1 MSFLSV
7 LERYHDLDL
16 DGYLSRVTDKD
27 VEASLSKDKLNETDL
42 LNLLSPRAAE
52 DRALEVMA
60 QKARQVTLHHFGKAV
75 LLYIPLYLANY
86 CSNECVY
93 CGFNVKNRLVRSKLS
108 MEEIEANAKKIA
120 GTGMKHILILTGD
133 APKITPLSYLT
144 DAVAILKKYF
154 SSISVE
160 VYPMDR
166 EDYFELKKSGAD
178 GVTIYQECYDR
189 KIYDQVHIAG
199 QKKDYEYRLNAPE
212 RAAQAGMRTVNVGT
226 LFGLGEPVSE
236 AFFAAL
242 HAKYLQDHYP
252 GTEASLSLPR
262 MNDAEGGF
270 KALHPLGDR
279 EFVQFIM
286 AYRLFLPSS
295 GITLST
301 RERAGF
307 REKLVPLGVTKF
319 SAGSDTSVG
328 GYIKEK
334 QDTPQFEVND
344 TRDVE
349 EIKKVLIR
357 IGYDPVFKDWDTL

>member
-7 LERYHDLDL
+7 LEKYRDFDFH
-16 DGYLSRVTDKD
+16 GYLSGVTGDD
-27 VEASLSKDKLNETDL
+27 VEKSISKEKLSDHDL
-42 LNLLSPRAAE
+42 LNLLSPAASE
-52 DRALEVMA
+52 DRCLEAMA
-60 QKARQVTLHHFGKAV
+60 VKARQVTLRHFGKAV

-93 CGFNVKNRLVRSKLS
+93 CGFSVKNRLVRSKLT

-120 GTGMKHILILTGD
+120 ATGMKHILVLTGD
-133 APKITPLSYLT
+133 APKITPLSYLA
-144 DAVAILKKYF
+144 DAVTVLRRYF
-154 SSISVE
+154 SSVSVE
-160 VYPMDR
+160 VYPMDT
-166 EDYFELKKSGAD
+166 ESYVELKKAGVD
-178 GVTIYQECYDR
+178 GLTVYQECYDR
-189 KIYDQVHIAG
+189 ELYDRVHVSG
-199 QKKDYEYRLNAPE
+199 QKKDYLYRLDAPE
-212 RAAQAGMRTVNVGT
+212 RGAKAGLRSVNVGT
-226 LFGLGEPVSE
+226 LFGLGECVPE

-252 GTEASLSLPR
+252 GTEASISLPR

-270 KALHPLGDR
+270 KAIHPLGDR
-279 EFVQFIM
+279 EFAQYIM

-307 REKLVPLGVTKF
+307 REKMIPLGVTKF

-334 QDTPQFEVND
+334 QETPQFEVSD
-344 TRDVE
+344 GRSVE
-349 EIKKVLIR
+349 EIKKVVSAM
-357 IGYDPVFKDWDTL
+357 GYDPVFKDWDIL